1 VPRPVRLYL
10 VTHAVALREMVA
22 VALDGQDAFDVVGQC
37 SSGAQ
42 ALAALPR
49 VDADLAVVTR
59 RLPDMTGVE
68 LARRLHRQLPDVR
81 VLLLSTVCDE
91 ELLAEA
97 LDAGAAGVATAWADR
112 AALDDAL
119 LRAARG
125 ETVAPADVL
134 RRLLRAGRA
143 RDDDPLAP
151 LTPLEREIVSLI
163 SQGLTNPEIAVR
175 LRLAHGTVRNYVS
188 RLMTKIGVRRRAQL
202 VALATR
208 HGLGAPPV
216 DGEDV
221 SPAPR

>member
-1 VPRPVRLYL
+1 LYL

-42 ALAALPR
+42 ALAELPHLE
-49 VDADLAVVTR
+49 VDLAVVTR
-59 RLPDMTGVE
+59 RLPDMTGTD
-68 LARRLHRQLPDVR
+68 LARRLHGALPDVR

-134 RRLLRAGRA
+134 RRLLRSGRQRA
-143 RDDDPLAP
+143 DDPLAA
-151 LTPLEREIVSLI
+151 LTPIEREIVSLI
-163 SQGLTNPEIAVR
+163 GQGLTNPEIAER

-188 RLMTKIGVRRRAQL
+188 RLMTKIGVRRRAQV
-202 VALATR
+202 VALAAR
-208 HGLGAPPV
+208 HGLAAPPAA
-216 DGEDV
+216 ER
-221 SPAPR
+221 APR